1 MFLFLMQSPFSK
13 PRVVRFVDVVRIEGK
28 EASSLKLSVSGPTI
42 NNPQQRGKTATA
54 SSSSPP
60 SSPMEPEIWDDEF
73 ELDEPVPS
81 TSTAPPRRTS
91 HELSS
96 DEDDFGLWDNED
108 RTLTARS
115 SRKPPT
121 PPPPVPPFPSSLL
134 PHSPTASLFSAP
146 SYHANNSSTHLRPTF
161 SRTSGS
167 TLAHL
172 PPSPPIARRRLKKK
186 SRPPETMGMFEMQE
200 FSEEELPAAREKDD
214 DPPTSPTV
222 LTRIGSVKSKWGL
235 RRKRASATPSE
246 VVRDERHDSSWFAY
260 SPSINK
266 RKSMSGLPADLE
278 AELNSTPTP
287 KEGSRSWM
295 GNVRRIS
302 LGGKHKRGISIGTPG
317 TSGPDV
323 PSVELLPSSPSKVAS
338 LGRTAVPS
346 TAPVTR
352 RNSLGDLK
360 IPARVAQAQVGLRRD
375 LGLVREFAQSVDELK
390 ALQTTYQALVTKL
403 DPLLA
408 QPPPPGPSSS
418 SIPVF
423 RPRGRSK
430 SNANHLASEYYVINS
445 KYRIAWECAEL
456 LVDLG
461 TGAPST
467 SVSAPA
473 IATTMTSGKED
484 EPPPP
489 LAPPIASPSPA
500 WRASTG
506 RHDLSQ
512 RQIHLLHEM
521 LASPETQHSTINREW
536 RWGDSTITLPSQSEE
551 SSNQGPEDDARK
563 KRRGSRLGLGGLR
576 DALKALKWHHHHL
589 HNHHNHDQRQSANQ
603 SNASLHSNG
612 NDGHLYPHARLPT
625 RGRRRAKTSTE
636 PYESY
641 SSLSNGHGKPAS
653 SPRRPSLASIFRIG
667 SSKTSSSK
675 SSSMA
680 GGADASKSNL
690 NLSLVPTTSSDY
702 GWDHLDDRE
711 EHVDTIRVKN
721 RLSNVEEEARSKGSS
736 QSGPSTVMPP
746 PLPNGSTSYAHDGH
760 VNGSTRPS
768 LPPLDIKGK
777 GVLKP
782 GSVRSMPSTPA
793 VAMTPENIKPLLENA
808 REVKRRLGECIEELR
823 VLLKQVEAAEK

>member
-1 MFLFLMQSPFSK
+1 MFLFLMQSPFTK
-13 PRVVRFVDVVRIEGK
+13 PRMVRFVDVVRIEGK
-28 EASSLKLSVSGPTI
+28 EAPSLKLSVSGPTI

-60 SSPMEPEIWDDEF
+60 SPSMEPEIWDDEF

-96 DEDDFGLWDNED
+96 DEDDFGLWDSED

-115 SRKPPT
+115 SRKPST
-121 PPPPVPPFPSSLL
+121 PPPPVPPLPSSLL
-134 PHSPTASLFSAP
+134 HSPTASLFSAP

-161 SRTSGS
+161 SRTSAS
-167 TLAHL
+167 TLSHL

-222 LTRIGSVKSKWGL
+222 LARIGSVKSKWGL
-235 RRKRASATPSE
+235 RRKRASATPAE
-246 VVRDERHDSSWFAY
+246 VVRDERHDTSWFAH
-260 SPSINK
+260 SPSVNK
-266 RKSMSGLPADLE
+266 RKSMSGLPADME

-295 GNVRRIS
+295 GNVRRLS

-317 TSGPDV
+317 TSGPDI
-323 PSVELLPSSPSKVAS
+323 PSVELLPSPSKVAS
-338 LGRTAVPS
+338 LGRTAAPS

-360 IPARVAQAQVGLRRD
+360 IPPRVAQAQVGLRRD

-390 ALQTTYQALVTKL
+390 ALQNTYQALVTKL

-408 QPPPPGPSSS
+408 QPPPPPSSS
-418 SIPVF
+418 PSIPVF

-430 SNANHLASEYYVINS
+430 SNAKHLAAEYYGLEKKMNLHH
-445 KYRIAWECAEL
+445 RR
-456 LVDLG
+456 
-461 TGAPST
+461 
-467 SVSAPA
+467 
-473 IATTMTSGKED
+473 
-484 EPPPP
+484 P
-489 LAPPIASPSPA
+489 LALPIASPSPA

-512 RQIHLLHEM
+512 RQLHLLHEM
-521 LASPETQHSTINREW
+521 LASPQSQQSQHPTTINREW
-536 RWGDSTITLPSQSEE
+536 RWGDSTITLPSQSED
-551 SSNQGPEDDARK
+551 SSSQAPEDDARK

-576 DALKALKWHHHHL
+576 DALKALKWHQHNHEHHH
-589 HNHHNHDQRQSANQ
+589 HDHNHDQRQSANQ
-603 SNASLHSNG
+603 SKASLHSNG

-625 RGRRRAKTSTE
+625 YGRRRAKTSTE

-675 SSSMA
+675 SSSVT

-702 GWDHLDDRE
+702 GWDHFDDRE

-721 RLSNVEEEARSKGSS
+721 RLSNVEEEARSNRFS
-736 QSGPSTVMPP
+736 QPGPSTVVP
-746 PLPNGSTSYAHDGH
+746 PLPNGSASHPPDGH
-760 VNGSTRPS
+760 VNGSTRPPS

-777 GVLKP
+777 GVLKS
-782 GSVRSMPSTPA
+782 GSVRSMPPTPA
-793 VAMTPENIKPLLENA
+793 VAMTPENIRPLLDNA
-808 REVKRRLGECIEELR
+808 REVKRCLEECIEELR
-823 VLLKQVEAAEK
+823 VLLRQVEAAEK

>member
-1 MFLFLMQSPFSK
+1 
-13 PRVVRFVDVVRIEGK
+13 
-28 EASSLKLSVSGPTI
+28 
-42 NNPQQRGKTATA
+42 
-54 SSSSPP
+54 
-60 SSPMEPEIWDDEF
+60 MEPEIWDDEF

-96 DEDDFGLWDNED
+96 DEDFGLWDSED
-108 RTLTARS
+108 RTLTVRS
-115 SRKPPT
+115 SRKPST
-121 PPPPVPPFPSSLL
+121 PPPPVPPLPSSLL
-134 PHSPTASLFSAP
+134 HSPTASLFSAP

-161 SRTSGS
+161 SRTSAS
-167 TLAHL
+167 TLSHL

-235 RRKRASATPSE
+235 RRKRASATPAE
-246 VVRDERHDSSWFAY
+246 VVRDERHDTSWFAH
-260 SPSINK
+260 SPSVNK

-295 GNVRRIS
+295 GNVRRLS

-317 TSGPDV
+317 TSGPDI
-323 PSVELLPSSPSKVAS
+323 PSVELLPSPSKVAS
-338 LGRTAVPS
+338 LGRTAAPS

-360 IPARVAQAQVGLRRD
+360 IPPRVAQAQVGLRRD

-390 ALQTTYQALVTKL
+390 ALQNTYQALVTKL

-408 QPPPPGPSSS
+408 QPPPPPSSS
-418 SIPVF
+418 PSIPVF

-430 SNANHLASEYYVINS
+430 SNAKHLAAEYYVINS

-461 TGAPST
+461 TGTPST

-473 IATTMTSGKED
+473 IATITTVGKED

-489 LAPPIASPSPA
+489 PPPPLALPIASPSPA

-512 RQIHLLHEM
+512 RQLHLLHEM
-521 LASPETQHSTINREW
+521 LASPESQQSQHPTTINREW
-536 RWGDSTITLPSQSEE
+536 RWGDSTITLPSQSED
-551 SSNQGPEDDARK
+551 SSSQAPEEDARK

-576 DALKALKWHHHHL
+576 DALKALKWHQHNHEHHH
-589 HNHHNHDQRQSANQ
+589 HDHNHDQRQSANQ
-603 SNASLHSNG
+603 SKASLHSNG

-625 RGRRRAKTSTE
+625 YGRRRAKTSTE

-675 SSSMA
+675 SSSVT

-702 GWDHLDDRE
+702 GWDHFDDRE

-721 RLSNVEEEARSKGSS
+721 RLSNVEEEARSNRFS
-736 QSGPSTVMPP
+736 QPGPSTVVP
-746 PLPNGSTSYAHDGH
+746 PLPNGSASHSPDGH
-760 VNGSTRPS
+760 VNGSTRPPS

-777 GVLKP
+777 GVLKS
-782 GSVRSMPSTPA
+782 GSVRSMPPTPA
-793 VAMTPENIKPLLENA
+793 VAMTPENIKPLLDNA
-808 REVKRRLGECIEELR
+808 REVKRRLEECVEELR
-823 VLLKQVEAAEK
+823 VLLRQVEAAEK